1 MSFWKVF
8 LVEEKVKNESVILSP
23 QNVSTLNELKLW
35 KNLPYD
41 CAPGFDQSSNDN
53 NRKKNLKTKIE
64 IEICKKIS

>member
-53 NRKKNLKTKIE
+53 N
-64 IEICKKIS
+64 